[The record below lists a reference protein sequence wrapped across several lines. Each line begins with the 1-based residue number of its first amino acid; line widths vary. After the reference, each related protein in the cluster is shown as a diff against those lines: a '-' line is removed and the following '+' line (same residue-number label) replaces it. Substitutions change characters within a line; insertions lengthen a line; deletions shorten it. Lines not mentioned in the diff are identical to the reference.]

1 MSEPKQV
8 QVFRSAQDDNDSTR
22 PARVGEEIDLKHLGA
37 FLAAK
42 LPELATGEIAVEQ
55 FPGGFSNLTY
65 LVRTGGGE
73 LVLRRP
79 PRGAHVKGGHNMA
92 REFTLLSALH
102 GPYGKVPRPLAYCDD
117 ESVIGSPFYL
127 MERVHGVI
135 LRGAVPEGIVLR
147 AVSETLI
154 DTLSDLHAFD
164 WRSAGLEKLGRPDG
178 YVARQVDGWTARYA
192 AARTDDVPA
201 LERVAAWL
209 AEHRPADSSASLIH
223 NDYKYDNVVLH
234 ADRPTEIIAVLDW
247 EMATVGD
254 PLMDLGSAL
263 AYWMD
268 ADDPDEMRS
277 VLPSITTHP
286 GNLSRAEV
294 LHRYAAHSGRDVP
307 DSVFYYAFGLFK
319 TAVILQQI
327 YARYKH
333 GLTADPR
340 FASLG
345 AAVNACALG
354 ASLSIDKGRID
365 RLSQ

>member
-8 QVFRSAQDDNDSTR
+8 QVLRSAQDDSDSTR
-22 PARVGEEIDLKHLGA
+22 PARVGEEIDLKRLGV

-55 FPGGFSNLTY
+55 FPGGYSNLTY
-65 LVRTGGGE
+65 LVRAGDAE

-79 PRGAHVKGGHNMA
+79 PRGAQVKGGHDMA

-102 GPYGKVPRPLAYCDD
+102 GPYGKVPRPLTFCDD
-117 ESVIGSPFYL
+117 ERVIGAPFYL
-127 MERVHGVI
+127 MERVHGLI
-135 LRGAVPEGIVLR
+135 LRGTVPAHIALR

-154 DTLSDLHAFD
+154 DALSDLHAFD
-164 WRSAGLEKLGRPDG
+164 WRSAGLEKLGHPDG

-192 AARTDDVPA
+192 TARTGDVPA

-209 AEHRPADSSASLIH
+209 GAHRPADSNASLIH
-223 NDYKYDNVVLH
+223 NDYKFDNVVLH
-234 ADRPTEIIAVLDW
+234 AERPTEIVAVLDW

-268 ADDPDEMRS
+268 AADPEEMLR
-277 VLPSITTHP
+277 VLPSITTLP
-286 GNLSRAEV
+286 GNLTRAEV
-294 LHRYAAHSGRDVP
+294 LHRYAAHSGRDVR
-307 DSVFYYAFGLFK
+307 DGVFYYAFGLFK

-327 YARYKH
+327 YARYQR
-333 GLTADPR
+333 GLTTDPR
-340 FASLG
+340 FAALG
-345 AAVNACALG
+345 TAVSACALG

>member
-1 MSEPKQV
+1 MS
-8 QVFRSAQDDNDSTR
+8 DTR
-22 PARVGEEIDLKHLGA
+22 PVRVGEEIDPKQLGA
-37 FLAAK
+37 FLASM
-42 LPELATGEIAVEQ
+42 LPELASAEVVVEQ

-65 LVRTGGGE
+65 LVRAGGAE
-73 LVLRRP
+73 VVLRRP
-79 PRGAHVKGGHNMA
+79 PRGAHVKGGHDMA
-92 REFTLLSALH
+92 REFMLLSALH
-102 GPYGKVPRPLAYCDD
+102 GPYGKVPRPLVFCDD
-117 ESVIGSPFYL
+117 ERVIGAPFYL

-135 LRGAVPEGIVLR
+135 LRGSVPANVELR

-154 DTLSDLHAFD
+154 DTLCDLHAFD
-164 WRSAGLEKLGRPDG
+164 WRSAGLDKIGRPDG

-192 AARTDDVPA
+192 AARTDNVPA
-201 LERVAAWL
+201 LDRVAAWL
-209 AEHRPADSSASLIH
+209 GDHRPADSNASLIH
-223 NDYKYDNVVLH
+223 NDFKYDNVVLH
-234 ADRPTEIIAVLDW
+234 AQRLAEIVALLDW

-268 ADDPDEMRS
+268 ADDPAEMRS

-294 LHRYAAHSGRDVP
+294 LHRYSARSGRDVR

-327 YARYKH
+327 YARYKQ
-333 GLTADPR
+333 GLTTDPR

-345 AAVNACALG
+345 AAVSACALG